1 MISPPAFSLI
11 LFGLAAL
18 MAGVALAPTGF
29 SRRIMVRALSPFL
42 ARFGEPV
49 PYPPAAVHRA
59 FNRGEQLVI
68 ITVEERA
75 HVHKPSR
82 LETPSC

>member
-1 MISPPAFSLI
+1 MIAPPVFSLI

-29 SRRIMVRALSPFL
+29 SRRIRVRALSPFF

-49 PYPPAAVHRA
+49 PYPPAAVQRA
-59 FNRGEQLVI
+59 FNRGERLVI
-68 ITVEERA
+68 ITVEARA
-75 HVHKPSR
+75 HVHIPSR

>member
-1 MISPPAFSLI
+1 MIAPPIFSLI

-18 MAGVALAPTGF
+18 MVGVALAPTGF
-29 SRRIMVRALSPFL
+29 SRRIMVRALSPFV

-49 PYPPAAVHRA
+49 PYPPAAVQRA
-59 FNRGEQLVI
+59 FNRGERLVI
-68 ITVEERA
+68 ITAEERA
-75 HVHKPSR
+75 PVHTSSR